1 MNTPC
6 AIVEDHTNGDI
17 SGCSDE
23 ELVSLA
29 KTGAHSAYVE
39 LCQRHR
45 LTAFYVINRVTK
57 NWEDSEDAL
66 QETFLKVYLHLAGF
80 DGRAKFSTWLTR
92 VAINS
97 ALMSIRKRKSHPTQS
112 LDEMTDGEVQHLGR
126 FRPVPTPE
134 AQAAQSEM
142 LSLLHEAVDR
152 LPLTL
157 RGVTKIRQAED
168 LSISEIANISGLSV
182 AAAKSRLR
190 RARREL
196 TLTINGAA

>member
-1 MNTPC
+1 MFRRRAC
-6 AIVEDHTNGDI
+6 FSREDRSTLGI
-17 SGCSDE
+17 CW
-23 ELVSLA
+23 
-29 KTGAHSAYVE
+29 

-45 LTAFYVINRVTK
+45 LTVFYVINRVTK

-66 QETFLKVYLHLAGF
+66 QETFLKVYLQLAGF
-80 DGRAKFSTWLTR
+80 DGKAKFSTWLTR

-126 FRPVPTPE
+126 LRLVPTPE
-134 AQAAQSEM
+134 ALVARSEM

-152 LPLTL
+152 LPPTL